1 MAAEPQYAPT
11 PLQTLFL
18 WALICRGGEALQKD
32 LKPTLEKSDRAALVR
47 LGLLLELTDRG
58 WAWAAANTA
67 ARLPTT
73 GTAALPVLADLL
85 ARLGGFLAARD
96 VPLAEFVRP
105 APRLTTPPE
114 PVRLVERIRTAY
126 FQVTGQAVN
135 RRARLSDIRSALADI
150 PRADQ
155 DQALREMM
163 RAGGAGL
170 LPLDD
175 PTEITDAEHEAALMV
190 GDQPRHILWLDR

>member
-1 MAAEPQYAPT
+1 
-11 PLQTLFL
+11 
-18 WALICRGGEALQKD
+18 
-32 LKPTLEKSDRAALVR
+32 
-47 LGLLLELTDRG
+47 
-58 WAWAAANTA
+58 
-67 ARLPTT
+67 
-73 GTAALPVLADLL
+73 VLADLL